1 MKQTKIILTLS
12 IPLVTIACCGGAEG
26 AGERPGADLVLEPTT
41 VTITSPAQF
50 FPYGTVINGAMNA
63 GNHSLVRSAGVSTVA
78 AIDEMLNR
86 TKTSITAV
94 ANELEDSKD
103 PLTRAVLR
111 TQFMSLTNA
120 KEALAG
126 ARRGAEAIAGVRAL
140 AGKGLWLDGHQ
151 LSSSLGR
158 IQGYISAL
166 NAEMGKAKGTVDELT
181 NGATAESIETKV
193 NATKEA
199 LANGTVATGGVLT
212 SPGATAGVEKII
224 ITEGVTNR
232 TITGQHGDLLMH
244 GIGSGEAT
252 LRETPELGE
261 TKRSASLL
269 MLGEHQEAKI
279 SAGESAILIGD
290 NSKTEGNGIAIG
302 KNATSANDAIALGN
316 DSVATRA
323 NELSIGNDD
332 GLNRKIT
339 HMADG
344 TNDSDGATIH
354 NVNEATGLLENRL
367 TESIGTS
374 HDNAIRQAKKYTD
387 DTTSDANDKVL
398 REATA
403 YTDDTAKETLKT
415 ANEHTERRAV
425 IAENNAVTRSNTYTD
440 ESSSRTL
447 EKANT
452 YTNHQVAQAENNAVT
467 RSNDYTNKRFG
478 ELKHQV
484 DRNEKRANGGIAGAM
499 AMTAI
504 PSVPGHNF
512 SFGMAASG
520 YRDQGA
526 IAAGVKANITQDTT
540 VSLNTAWDSGN
551 GVGVAAGVS
560 VGW

>member
-1 MKQTKIILTLS
+1 MTCAAMLGITSAWATDGQTTN
-12 IPLVTIACCGGAEG
+12 GANIN
-26 AGERPGADLVLEPTT
+26 LEPEVMNSFNPVTLFPPSLLTDPPSAAGTT
-41 VTITSPAQF
+41 VPRVKAA
-50 FPYGTVINGAMNA
+50 GAA
-63 GNHSLVRSAGVSTVA
+63 AVQKADELLEKIRSAKTDVA
-78 AIDEMLNR
+78 GRLAAE
-86 TKTSITAV
+86 A
-94 ANELEDSKD
+94 D
-103 PLTRAVLR
+103 PVTRAILR
-111 TQFMSLTNA
+111 TQLATLVNAEQEVNKTRQGAMIVAAARSSQSGRSMFLDGRQTNPRWSVNA
-120 KEALAG
+120 PSVTRLG
-126 ARRGAEAIAGVRAL
+126 NAIAEMEATV
-140 AGKGLWLDGHQ
+140 
-151 LSSSLGR
+151 
-158 IQGYISAL
+158 
-166 NAEMGKAKGTVDELT
+166 NAVTNRTTDESTGAQVGAAKATLAKGT
-181 NGATAESIETKV
+181 A
-193 NATKEA
+193 
-199 LANGTVATGGVLT
+199 ATGGVLT
-212 SPGATAGVEKII
+212 SPGAAAADEKII

-232 TITGQHGDLLMH
+232 TLPGQHGDLLMH

-252 LRETPELGE
+252 LRETPDLGE
-261 TKRSASLL
+261 TKRTASLL

-302 KNATSANDAIALGN
+302 KNTTSANDAIALGN
-316 DSVATRA
+316 YSVATMA

-354 NVNEATGLLENRL
+354 NINEATEQLENRL
-367 TESIGTS
+367 TQSMNTS
-374 HDNAIRQAKKYTD
+374 HDDAIGQAKTYTD
-387 DTTSDANDKVL
+387 DTTSDANAKVL
-398 REATA
+398 REATT

-415 ANEHTERRAV
+415 ANEQTERRAV

-440 ESSSRTL
+440 ERSSRTL

-526 IAAGVKANITQDTT
+526 VAAGVKANITQDTT

-551 GVGVAAGVS
+551 GVGVAAGFS